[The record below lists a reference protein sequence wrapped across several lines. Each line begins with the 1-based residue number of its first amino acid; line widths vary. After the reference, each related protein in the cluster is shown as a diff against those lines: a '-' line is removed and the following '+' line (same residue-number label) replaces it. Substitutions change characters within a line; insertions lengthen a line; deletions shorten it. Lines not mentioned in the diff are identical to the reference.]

1 MQAAC
6 RGGCRK
12 AESPCLKDNGQRCFS
27 MNLKVFRAGASV
39 QCSCTS
45 LKLLLQMHVLNVH
58 ARLGQGIFVEKR
70 LEQEE
75 DPLLG
80 PSSSS
85 RQFSR
90 RDSATPLQLQNSP
103 RSSAPST
110 HPSRMRQTKKRK
122 EKMHG

>member
-58 ARLGQGIFVEKR
+58 ARLGQGIFEEKKHGAGAGPFVDWG
-70 LEQEE
+70 LAPPQGSSAGGTL
-75 DPLLG
+75 PLLY
-80 PSSSS
+80 SIKTHLAH
-85 RQFSR
+85 QL
-90 RDSATPLQLQNSP
+90 PLP
-103 RSSAPST
+103 P
-110 HPSRMRQTKKRK
+110 HIPPV
-122 EKMHG
+122 